1 MSNRRW
7 LDTAIEKAIAM
18 HDNGMSWREVA
29 DAYGETFKSLYAA
42 VERYRKRKA
51 GYVHSKDGSPIFICR
66 ERAAYENDAIRG
78 SARLLA
84 EIERVFG
91 RAA

>member
-7 LDTAIEKAIAM
+7 LDSTIEKAIRM
-18 HDNGMSWREVA
+18 HGSGMSWQEIA

-42 VERYRKRKA
+42 VDRYRKRKA
-51 GYVHSKDGSPIFICR
+51 GISTFRDSRPIAICS
-66 ERAAYENDAIRG
+66 ERAAYELNAVQG